1 MTNME
6 DVAKDYFASM
16 NHLARKMIEYNES
29 VKEMYR
35 DAWDG
40 LSWEQQEQLID
51 QHIIDPNIV
60 AKYSSWKRSEEP
72 LNCFPVFKI
81 NSGEKVIVDFEHD
94 DGWTWTDEHSAP
106 FSWKT
111 KSQQDLTL
119 ADLDDANGAKEE
131 QNKKGRVGKKTRSPD
146 RTMFESSAIN
156 GDRSKNEVEKMFE
169 KFGIKVPGGSD
180 DENDGKSEQSVSE
193 VVAKDHDCM
202 VSPSHLYNE
211 NSKLLDDSSDAA
223 DSKEFLS
230 ASSES
235 FSTGRDV
242 EAIRKAASKQN
253 TTAEKINEPKKK
265 TQSGG
270 KKEKGNDEKEKG
282 IKEKTNKKKKKAS
295 TSTIQLSEQ
304 PCTYFANSEYND
316 SGMVE
321 KLEGVVL
328 SVTEPAVQEALPSL
342 HFEEIG
348 ESSTDYLDGKA
359 TMNSSTRTNDVFNF
373 EAPDD
378 DFSTVVT
385 TQPKKTEVSLD
396 FSVMSTSDQIEA
408 SSGPIIKTGF
418 DFLDNW

>member
-1 MTNME
+1 M
-6 DVAKDYFASM
+6 
-16 NHLARKMIEYNES
+16 
-29 VKEMYR
+29 
-35 DAWDG
+35 
-40 LSWEQQEQLID
+40 
-51 QHIIDPNIV
+51 
-60 AKYSSWKRSEEP
+60 
-72 LNCFPVFKI
+72 
-81 NSGEKVIVDFEHD
+81 
-94 DGWTWTDEHSAP
+94 
-106 FSWKT
+106 
-111 KSQQDLTL
+111 TL

-131 QNKKGRVGKKTRSPD
+131 QNKKGRAGKKTRSPD

-211 NSKLLDDSSDAA
+211 HSKLLDNLSDAA

-235 FSTGRDV
+235 FSASRDV
-242 EAIRKAASKQN
+242 EAVRKVASKQN

-270 KKEKGNDEKEKG
+270 KKEKGKGNDDEKEKG

-295 TSTIQLSEQ
+295 TSTIQPSEQ

-316 SGMVE
+316 SGMAE

-328 SVTEPAVQEALPSL
+328 SITEPAAQEALPSL

-359 TMNSSTRTNDVFNF
+359 TLNSSTKTNDVFNF

-378 DFSTVVT
+378 EFSTVVT

-396 FSVMSTSDQIEA
+396 FPVMSTSDQVIE
-408 SSGPIIKTGF
+408 IKITNV
-418 DFLDNW
+418 LIH